1 MFHSYWDQVH
11 YPTSLYVVLSYN
23 FKMDTNESEGE
34 DRCKENGC
42 TSGKLHFTFL
52 SEILDGVWSSNK
64 LKLYNGKM
72 EKAFTLSFLIMVTD
86 RTASYFNFHTCSS
99 KSALEFYRR

>member
-1 MFHSYWDQVH
+1 MNQ
-11 YPTSLYVVLSYN
+11 
-23 FKMDTNESEGE
+23 GE
-34 DRCKENGC
+34 NRCKENGC

-72 EKAFTLSFLIMVTD
+72 EKAFTLSFLRMVMD

-99 KSALEFYRR
+99 KSALEFLQALGKST